1 MGNRKQPFGY
11 RMEFGDVV
19 VDPKESEVVRYIF
32 QQYLTGKSFKALTE
46 GLQQQPIQYDAQKPW
61 NKNMVAR
68 ILQDDRYVG
77 EKGFPEI
84 ISRETLDAALEKR
97 SAQNPLVQK
106 TAEEKAFRQLS
117 GHPATAKMMAQTIG
131 ILNSIAGSPGLLEEP
146 PPPSQINA
154 VTLGRELEQSLAQ
167 IPIDEDRANV
177 LIHEYAAAQY
187 QAIGSGGYETER
199 LQRIFAD
206 RSPMEIMDADLL
218 RSTVS
223 KIQVKGGNVKSI
235 CLKNMQVIGA
245 SCMI

>member
-11 RMEFGDVV
+11 HMEFGDIV

-32 QQYLTGKSFKALTE
+32 QQYLAGHSFKVLAEVLE
-46 GLQQQPIQYDAQKPW
+46 QQPIRYEPQKSW

-68 ILQDDRYVG
+68 ILQDDRYAG

-84 ISRETLDAALEKR
+84 ISRKTLDAALENR
-97 SAQNPLVQK
+97 SAQNPPVQK

-117 GHPATAKMMAQTIG
+117 GRPATAKMMAQTIE
-131 ILNSIAGSPGLLEEP
+131 ILNSIAGSPELLMEP
-146 PPPSQINA
+146 PAPDQIDA
-154 VTLGRELEQSLAQ
+154 VTLGRELEQVLAQ
-167 IPIDEDRANV
+167 MPIDEGRANI
-177 LIHEYAAAQY
+177 LIQEYAAAQY
-187 QAIGSGGYETER
+187 QAIGSGRYETER
-199 LQRIFAD
+199 LRKIFAN

-235 CLKNMQVIGA
+235 CLKNMQVIGGEY
-245 SCMI
+245 